1 MDNPLVGRAS
11 ERAAIHALLGDAE
24 RGVAGALLLTGP
36 AGIGKSALVRYAID
50 GGSGFR
56 VVRVVGVESEMAFGY
71 AAVHQLVLLL
81 FDCVEGLPEPQRATL
96 DGVLGKPMKAVLA
109 MDDDGVGAAQQRIHL
124 TDRCCLGDVLG
135 RLAGHSSSK

>member
-81 FDCVEGLPEPQRATL
+81 GIRTGNDSPRVSPRYQPTKR
-96 DGVLGKPMKAVLA
+96 
-109 MDDDGVGAAQQRIHL
+109 
-124 TDRCCLGDVLG
+124 
-135 RLAGHSSSK
+135 GH